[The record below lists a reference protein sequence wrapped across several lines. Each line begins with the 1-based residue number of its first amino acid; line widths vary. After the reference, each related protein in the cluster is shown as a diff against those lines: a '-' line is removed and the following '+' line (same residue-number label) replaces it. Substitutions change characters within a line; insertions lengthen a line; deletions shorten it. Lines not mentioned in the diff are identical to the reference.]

1 MKRNLFF
8 AVIIT
13 GLFLS
18 YGSVFAQIY
27 NQTCQSAEYARTLN
41 RNASTDA
48 TDIVVY
54 NPAGLT
60 DLSDGFHINVSNQVW
75 VRRPSHTFDDPL
87 GDGQLTFEQEG
98 TDWFIPNLHAA
109 FKQGNW
115 SVFGAVYIPG
125 GGASVDYPDGSFSTR
140 ALGAGIIGPGG
151 PFENI
156 YNGISDEYLKG
167 SSLYLA
173 VSIGGAYRLSKTIS
187 VAGGIRSLSVANSIE
202 GSLTLTDGLLGPL
215 TQDVPLKVD
224 VKETGQGWGGVV
236 GIQVKPVDGLNVALH
251 CETPIKLR
259 LETDIREGDNISEEA
274 GLFMDGQKNRRDFP
288 AMIGLGASY
297 RFIPEFRSEVN
308 FNYWFQKAA
317 DWGKAQNGDDMSNLA
332 GDSWSIG
339 TACAYMLTPRLEIS
353 SGVLYT
359 WYDFGDI
366 DEYYSN
372 SLGAI
377 EVFYADDVMY
387 SVGFGYEVVTGLTLN
402 FGIGWIFYKSETV
415 KTPQGEVKMSNT
427 SSSAMA
433 LGVDYSF

>member
-1 MKRNLFF
+1 
-8 AVIIT
+8 
-13 GLFLS
+13 
-18 YGSVFAQIY
+18 
-27 NQTCQSAEYARTLN
+27 
-41 RNASTDA
+41 
-48 TDIVVY
+48 
-54 NPAGLT
+54 
-60 DLSDGFHINVSNQVW
+60 
-75 VRRPSHTFDDPL
+75 
-87 GDGQLTFEQEG
+87 
-98 TDWFIPNLHAA
+98 
-109 FKQGNW
+109 
-115 SVFGAVYIPG
+115 
-125 GGASVDYPDGSFSTR
+125 
-140 ALGAGIIGPGG
+140 
-151 PFENI
+151 
-156 YNGISDEYLKG
+156 
-167 SSLYLA
+167 
-173 VSIGGAYRLSKTIS
+173 
-187 VAGGIRSLSVANSIE
+187 
-202 GSLTLTDGLLGPL
+202 
-215 TQDVPLKVD
+215 
-224 VKETGQGWGGVV
+224 
-236 GIQVKPVDGLNVALH
+236 
-251 CETPIKLR
+251 
-259 LETDIREGDNISEEA
+259 
-274 GLFMDGQKNRRDFP
+274 
-288 AMIGLGASY
+288 MIGLGASY

-317 DWGKAQNGDDMSNLA
+317 DWGKAQNGDDVSNLA

>member
-1 MKRNLFF
+1 
-8 AVIIT
+8 
-13 GLFLS
+13 
-18 YGSVFAQIY
+18 
-27 NQTCQSAEYARTLN
+27 
-41 RNASTDA
+41 
-48 TDIVVY
+48 
-54 NPAGLT
+54 
-60 DLSDGFHINVSNQVW
+60 
-75 VRRPSHTFDDPL
+75 
-87 GDGQLTFEQEG
+87 
-98 TDWFIPNLHAA
+98 
-109 FKQGNW
+109 
-115 SVFGAVYIPG
+115 
-125 GGASVDYPDGSFSTR
+125 VDYPDGSFSTR
-140 ALGAGIIGPGG
+140 ALGAGIIGTGG

-173 VSIGGAYRLSKTIS
+173 VSIGGTYRLSKTIS

-202 GSLTLTDGLLGPL
+202 GGLTLTDGLLGPL

-224 VKETGQGWGGVV
+224 VKESGQGWGGVV

-274 GLFMDGQKNRRDFP
+274 GLFMDGQESRRDFP

-297 RFIPEFRSEVN
+297 RFIPEFRGEVN